1 MLSFIVLTAF
11 VSALLCSLRSLGRAG
26 LSRITFKESDLFWLV
41 IGICT
46 ADSSCSNPW
55 RDYDWSSARDLKVA
69 VFNFLLLIL
78 SFNFSS
84 CDCIIFWTL
93 LTIFIY
99 DSMFLAMIFLKLS
112 GLCSSAAYAKR
123 NYNSFFFSCS
133 VLALTSP
140 SLFFLLFGFFFTYST
155 GSVFWATF
163 TYGFWADSGLG
174 EALKVFLTVFFAI
187 RAVTLLRK

>member
-11 VSALLCSLRSLGRAG
+11 VSALLCSLRSLGLVG
-26 LSRITFKESDLFWLV
+26 LSRITFKESDFFWFV

-46 ADSSCSNPW
+46 ADSSCSKPW
-55 RDYDWSSARDLKVA
+55 RDYDWSYARDLKVA

-99 DSMFLAMIFLKLS
+99 DSMFCAMIFLKLS

-123 NYNSFFFSCS
+123 SYNSFFFSCS

-140 SLFFLLFGFFFTYST
+140 SLFFLLFAFFFTYST

-163 TYGFWADSGLG
+163 T
-174 EALKVFLTVFFAI
+174 
-187 RAVTLLRK
+187 